1 MAEQS
6 GHCQPGKMVMII
18 AEPVWAWVREG
29 VQISHNMPVNM
40 QSPEPSIITLVE
52 MNRVLWAGQADHDKR

>member
-6 GHCQPGKMVMII
+6 GHCQPGKMVMSI

-29 VQISHNMPVNM
+29 VQISHHMPVSVSM
-40 QSPEPSIITLVE
+40 QSPEPSTITLVE
-52 MNRVLWAGQADHDKR
+52 MKKKKKKKNFI